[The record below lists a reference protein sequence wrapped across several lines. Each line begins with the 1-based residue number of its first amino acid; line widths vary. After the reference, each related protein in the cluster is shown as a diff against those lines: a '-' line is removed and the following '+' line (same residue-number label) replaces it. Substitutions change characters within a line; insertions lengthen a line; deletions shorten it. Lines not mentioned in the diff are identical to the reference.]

1 MQSELPSSAMGVMRL
16 MPSKAKEVAQ
26 FSKQLVESVKQGD
39 ANPLELLVMLR
50 ALEAVS
56 ELVREE
62 IGENILTAADKYS
75 EKKFEA
81 FGAILER
88 AEVYTRYEYET
99 SKDVEWEQLD
109 TEFKTI
115 ERKRKDREAF
125 LRALKDPMTV
135 VSPETGEV
143 YQIRPPF
150 KKSKSGVKVY
160 LASTK

>member
-1 MQSELPSSAMGVMRL
+1 MEQLPTSAMGVMRM
-16 MPSKAKEVAQ
+16 MPSKASEVAQ
-26 FSKQLVESVKQGD
+26 FSKQIIESVRQGD
-39 ANPLELLVMLR
+39 ANPLEVLVMLR

-62 IGENILTAADKYS
+62 IGENILTAAEKYP

-81 FGAILER
+81 FGAIMER
-88 AEVYTRYEYET
+88 SEVYTRYDYEA

-109 TEFKTI
+109 SEFKTI
-115 ERKRKDREAF
+115 ERKKKDREAF

-160 LASTK
+160 LASLK

>member
-1 MQSELPSSAMGVMRL
+1 MNQLPESAMGCLRL
-16 MPSKAKEVAQ
+16 MPNKASEVAK
-26 FSKQLVESVKQGD
+26 FSKQIIEAVKNGD
-39 ANPLELLVMLR
+39 ANPLEVLVMLR
-50 ALEAVS
+50 SLEAVS

-62 IGENILTAADKYS
+62 IGDNILTAAEKYP

-81 FGAILER
+81 FGAIIER
-88 AEVYTRYEYET
+88 SEVYTRYEYDT

-109 TEFKTI
+109 SEFKSI

-135 VSPETGEV
+135 VSPETGEI
-143 YQIRPPF
+143 YEIKPPF

-160 LASTK
+160 LASIK